1 MMNILKIGSLAG
13 CVVMLAGCISNPSTS
28 VDYGEC
34 NYPDSPSDEA
44 PGWICSQPVEGL
56 EIQSVGYS
64 KQMASGVGMMT
75 DVAATEARS
84 RLAGEFSTQV
94 NARLSR
100 LTQDSTVD
108 GVNTNADVTERVQK
122 TLATMTLNNSR
133 IYRTRISPA
142 GNMYVLVG
150 LNKAGYDENIDALVN
165 TSLEDDSPE
174 LYRQFLKEEADKSLD
189 AVRAELNIK

>member
-1 MMNILKIGSLAG
+1 MNLLKIGSLVG
-13 CVVMLAGCISNPSTS
+13 CVALLVGCGSNEMTK
-28 VDYGEC
+28 VNHDVC
-34 NYPDSPSDEA
+34 NYPDSPENAA
-44 PGWICSQPVEGL
+44 PGWVCSQPVEGL

-64 KQMASGVGMMT
+64 KQMASGAGVMT

-122 TLATMTLNNSR
+122 TLATMTLTNSR
-133 IYRTRISPA
+133 IYRTQISPA

-150 LNKAGYDENIDALVN
+150 LNKAGYDANIDALVN

-189 AVRAELNIK
+189 AVRAELNVK